1 MREKGGTVCRRI
13 EIVFKKMVL
22 ECQKNRRDH
31 RRRKVLGKYITGG
44 REKGKRQSIKASP
57 FTARTIHM
65 CLLVTG
71 IQTEQTALPF
81 TFVL

>member
-1 MREKGGTVCRRI
+1 MCRRI
-13 EIVFKKMVL
+13 EIVFKKMFL
-22 ECQKNRRDH
+22 ECQKKDVITEEGRCW
-31 RRRKVLGKYITGG
+31 GKYITGG
-44 REKGKRQSIKASP
+44 REKGERQSIKASP
-57 FTARTIHM
+57 FTVRTIHV